1 LAPNNETARDTMS
14 ETRTLNGTV
23 LEAELAEHVRQ
34 AEAQASEVTEMLTRL
49 DPEQLNWRLEPNR
62 WSIGE
67 HVAHLSL
74 TNKQYVDAIDRAVRD
89 ARAKGWTAPGPYRYG
104 WFGNWFVRQMEP
116 PPRMRMR
123 TFRTLEPTPNR
134 PGTEI
139 LREFVAT
146 QNGLIAALKTAS
158 GVDLGRAKFRSPF
171 IRLLRL
177 SVGQG
182 FSAVLAHNRR
192 HLWHARRILSAAG
205 FPS

>member
-1 LAPNNETARDTMS
+1 MN

-23 LEAELAEHVRQ
+23 LEAELAEYVRQ
-34 AEAQASEVTEMLTRL
+34 AEAQKSEVTELLTRL
-49 DPEQLNWRLEPNR
+49 DAEQLNWRLEPNR

-67 HVAHLSL
+67 HIGHLSL

-89 ARAKGWTAPGPYRYG
+89 ARARGWNSAGPYRYG
-104 WFGNWFVRQMEP
+104 WLGNWFVRSMEP
-116 PPRMRMR
+116 PPRMRVR
-123 TFRTLEPTPNR
+123 TFRTLEPTRNR
-134 PGTEI
+134 SGMDI

-171 IRLLRL
+171 LRVLRL

-182 FSAVLAHNRR
+182 FGAVLAHNRR
-192 HLWHARRILSAAG
+192 HLWHARQVESAAG
-205 FPS
+205 FPT